1 MDIVTEMQEEVRAE
15 WMEDRVHEIVE
26 ELLNDDYLLWE
37 AAGPDGVDQ
46 NVCAPRSA
54 VSNIADL
61 ARADE
66 IRVAIIA
73 EDDAELGR
81 IIREQV
87 LGYMTRIAIDDAE
100 CEYDEGDRS

>member
-1 MDIVTEMQEEVRAE
+1 MDTLKEDIRNE
-15 WMEDRVHEIVE
+15 WMEERVIEIVE

-46 NVCAPRSA
+46 NYFSPRGA
-54 VSNIADL
+54 ASNVADL

-66 IRVAIIA
+66 IRAAIIA

-81 IIREQV
+81 IMREQV
-87 LGYMTRIAIDDAE
+87 LGYITRIATDDAE
-100 CEYDEGDRS
+100 NEYEEGDRS

>member
-1 MDIVTEMQEEVRAE
+1 MDTLKEDIRTE
-15 WMEDRVHEIVE
+15 WMEDRVVEIVE

-46 NVCAPRSA
+46 NYFAPRGA
-54 VSNIADL
+54 ASNVADL

-81 IIREQV
+81 IMREQV
-87 LGYMTRIAIDDAE
+87 LGYITRIATDDAE
-100 CEYDEGDRS
+100 NEYDEGDRA

>member
-1 MDIVTEMQEEVRAE
+1 MDVMFDMQEEVRKE
-15 WMEDRVHEIVE
+15 WMEERVSEIVE

-37 AAGPDGVDQ
+37 AAGPDGIDQ
-46 NVCAPRSA
+46 NVCAPRA
-54 VSNIADL
+54 AASNVADL

-66 IRVAIIA
+66 VRTAIKE

-87 LGYMTRIAIDDAE
+87 LGYFTRIALDNAE
-100 CEYDEGDRS
+100 NEYNEGDR

>member
-1 MDIVTEMQEEVRAE
+1 MHTLIEDIHTE
-15 WMEDRVHEIVE
+15 WMEDRVTEIVE
-26 ELLNDDYLLWE
+26 ELLNDDMMLWE

-46 NVCAPRSA
+46 NYLAPEGA
-54 VSNIADL
+54 AANVADL

-66 IRVAIIA
+66 IRVAILL

-87 LGYMTRIAIDDAE
+87 LGYFNRIAESDVDYE
-100 CEYDEGDRS
+100 FNEGGIV